1 MREAVWPSM
10 GWRRS
15 FHYLKHRV
23 GRLPGTPHEIA
34 GGFAFGA
41 AISCTPFIG
50 FHIILAA
57 AMAFA
62 SRASMLAAAI
72 GTVFG
77 NPWTFPVIFT
87 FTYSLGIRVL
97 GGEPITFSI
106 ETLSLAHLIENFWS
120 IFLPLLVGGIPTA
133 IVVWTA
139 FYFPLRGLIAK
150 YQHARQ
156 ARRER
161 KLRLQALHAREHEAA
176 AAAQESGVVLQTERR
191 SGRGESL

>member
-1 MREAVWPSM
+1 
-10 GWRRS
+10 
-15 FHYLKHRV
+15 
-23 GRLPGTPHEIA
+23 
-34 GGFAFGA
+34 
-41 AISCTPFIG
+41 
-50 FHIILAA
+50 
-57 AMAFA
+57 MAFA

-87 FTYSLGIRVL
+87 FTYSLGVRVL
-97 GGEPITFSI
+97 GGDPIDFSI

-133 IVVWTA
+133 IVGWVA
-139 FYFPLRGLIAK
+139 FYFPLRGLIAT
-150 YQHARQ
+150 YQNARQ

-161 KLRLQALHAREHEAA
+161 KLRLQVLHAREQEAA
-176 AAAQESGVVLQTERR
+176 AAAAQDSGVILQAERQ

>member
-1 MREAVWPSM
+1 MASLEQRNRTILQ
-10 GWRRS
+10 GGDD
-15 FHYLKHRV
+15 LL
-23 GRLPGTPHEIA
+23 RL
-34 GGFAFGA
+34 
-41 AISCTPFIG
+41 
-50 FHIILAA
+50 L
-57 AMAFA
+57 
-62 SRASMLAAAI
+62 
-72 GTVFG
+72 V
-77 NPWTFPVIFT
+77 
-87 FTYSLGIRVL
+87 
-97 GGEPITFSI
+97 
-106 ETLSLAHLIENFWS
+106 FWS